1 VSTLI
6 PLVFSSGWASGV
18 NAYLVVLV
26 LGLADRYGDYSEI
39 PDILGRT
46 DVLIGAALLYVM
58 EFVADKIPYID
69 SAWDT
74 ISTFVRPTVAA
85 AIGVAVGV
93 HQDISGLETL
103 GLAGLGGST
112 ALASHSVK
120 AGSRLAV
127 NSSPEPVSNIAT
139 SLVEDGVVVGVMLL
153 LIHHPWVALAI
164 TATLLVLGLTL
175 VWWLLGKVRRGWRRW
190 KGRPIT

>member
-1 VSTLI
+1 MSTLI